1 MLRDFVILFLGGLST
16 FLDLIFLVGK
26 FVGFVFG
33 NFGVFNFLWEKFL
46 CCKVKFENYRATIEN
61 GVQQQQH
68 MLMWLPILFFLP
80 VISILSQQPRY

>member
-33 NFGVFNFLWEKFL
+33 NFGVLTFCGKS
-46 CCKVKFENYRATIEN
+46 
-61 GVQQQQH
+61 
-68 MLMWLPILFFLP
+68 FF
-80 VISILSQQPRY
+80 VAKLSLRITGRQLKMVCNNNSTC